1 MLTPDDARA
10 RTSPLPDGTELLAS
24 PGLRFDAFAITDVGR
39 FKTFFKTGCAVC
51 AEASLSLTLHET
63 SGRIQ
68 CLLPDA
74 FWTSRYFMYLVDF
87 TSDAARTNVHL
98 VQCIYLGDHCIVESF
113 SFGAIEPNVAYR
125 WEVEWMN
132 PFYFETHTRDMP
144 TCSDVFYFDETT
156 LLAHHRLSF
165 APLPMAVGDRTTQ
178 LFNALEAGAL
188 TSIRTALHHLAY
200 VPPLYKHRS
209 DDRFDWIDRGAF
221 DVVRLL
227 VDHGATLSGTC
238 SDRLLARALDHSDVE
253 TVGYALEHGANVQ
266 STNFE
271 QTLLQRMVLA
281 GNEAMV
287 EVLVSAGAYLGNPC
301 DLHDNSID
309 WDCSRRC
316 QQSEAP
322 LVAAYTSNQPRM
334 AQLLLDLHAPID
346 VVQKAAPRNGLLALC
361 LLHLTDECARRWH
374 ILQLLERGAAT
385 SIRKPNQGGMTPYA
399 LATWMDEAMI
409 LESFDFYTKAASDTP
424 PDDDDAADLCWQSLA
439 TAWRLQTSTS
449 LEQPPQGSGSSVYE
463 YDSDVS
469 SGESDDDWTLVDDY
483 VDTVN

>member
-1 MLTPDDARA
+1 MLSPDDARA

-24 PGLRFDAFAITDVGR
+24 PGLRFDAFAITDVGKC
-39 FKTFFKTGCAVC
+39 KTFFKTGCAVC

-74 FWTSRYFMYLVDF
+74 FWTSHDFMYLVDF
-87 TSDAARTNVHL
+87 TSDAARTNVHF

-132 PFYFETHTRDMP
+132 PFYCATNTRDLP
-144 TCSDVFYFDETT
+144 SDVFYFDENT

-165 APLPMAVGDRTTQ
+165 ASMSKVDGDRTTQ
-178 LFNALEAGAL
+178 FFSALGAGAL
-188 TSIRTALHHLAY
+188 PSIRTALHNLAY
-200 VPPLYKHRS
+200 VPPLYKHSS
-209 DDRFDWIDRGAF
+209 DDLFDLIDRGAF

-227 VDHGATLSGTC
+227 VDHGATLSG
-238 SDRLLARALDHSDVE
+238 AA
-253 TVGYALEHGANVQ
+253 
-266 STNFE
+266 
-271 QTLLQRMVLA
+271 
-281 GNEAMV
+281 
-287 EVLVSAGAYLGNPC
+287 
-301 DLHDNSID
+301 
-309 WDCSRRC
+309 
-316 QQSEAP
+316 EAP
-322 LVAAYTSNQPRM
+322 LVAAYTSNQPCM

-346 VVQKAAPRNGLLALC
+346 VVQKAAPRNVLLALC
-361 LLHLTDECARRWH
+361 LLHLTDKCARRWH

-385 SIRKPNQGGMTPYA
+385 TIRKPNQGGMTPYA
-399 LATWMDEAMI
+399 LATSMDEAMI
-409 LESFDFYTKAASDTP
+409 LESFDFYTKATSDTP

-449 LEQPPQGSGSSVYE
+449 LERSPQGSGSSVYE
-463 YDSDVS
+463 YDSDVP